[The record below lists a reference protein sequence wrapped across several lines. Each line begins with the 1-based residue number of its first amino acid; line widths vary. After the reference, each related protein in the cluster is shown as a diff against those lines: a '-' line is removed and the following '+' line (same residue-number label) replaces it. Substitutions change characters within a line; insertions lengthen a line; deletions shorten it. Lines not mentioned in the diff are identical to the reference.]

1 MNLAKE
7 NPRKRRRYNGPER
20 RKRAR
25 ADEEIPVLYE
35 ESGEI
40 KDSVTENISA
50 AGFSFETEVFVQPSS
65 ILEVQINK
73 PIDTG
78 LNAVLPIH
86 AKARTVWIRQSKTGK
101 YRLGLEFIDI
111 NEQDRDEIG
120 KNVQKKLR
128 EGSG

>member
-1 MNLAKE
+1 MAKE
-7 NPRKRRRYNGPER
+7 NPGKRRRYNGPER
-20 RKRAR
+20 RERAR

-40 KDSVTENISA
+40 KGSVTKNISA
-50 AGFSFETEVFVQPSS
+50 AGLSFETEVFVQPSS

-86 AKARTVWIRQSKTGK
+86 AKAKTVWIRQSETGK

-111 NEQDRDEIG
+111 NEQDRDEIA
-120 KNVQKKLR
+120 KNVKKKLR